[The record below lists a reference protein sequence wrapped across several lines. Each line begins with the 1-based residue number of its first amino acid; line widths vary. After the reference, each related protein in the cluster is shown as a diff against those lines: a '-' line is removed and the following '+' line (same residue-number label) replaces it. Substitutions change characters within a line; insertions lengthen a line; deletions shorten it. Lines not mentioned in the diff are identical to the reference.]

1 MALKSPAFRKKFP
14 LLVTGSLLALQP
26 LATSFVVAAEQYD
39 CSVSASGG
47 WACAPK
53 TSAAQLPPRPVHDAN
68 SVSSSVATAA
78 DAAGEEASSDKS
90 KLVTEAKGRGLRS
103 RSADYSHLD
112 WVPREK
118 LTAAQLAE
126 TGPYCSGSYIEPI
139 RPGMNDKTNK
149 SDAPTFIGAK
159 ASRYQQEEQVA
170 TLAGD
175 VVMRQGSMQ
184 VEADEASLYQAENR
198 GELSGNVRIR
208 DNGALLVG
216 DHADV
221 QLDTGEAKV
230 DNAEYVL
237 HKSRVRGNALYAKRA
252 ENAIIRLK
260 DGTYTT
266 CEPNSNAWQLKGNNI
281 TLNPATGFGTA
292 TNVTLRVKDI
302 PVLYTPYIY
311 FPIDDR
317 RQSGFLPPSFST
329 GSDTGFMLV
338 TPYYFN
344 LAPNYDA
351 TLYPRYMAKRGLL
364 MEGEFRYLT
373 KSSEGQFGAAYLND
387 DDTDRKKQTDYEKT
401 RYMLNWQHKGGLDS
415 RLMTEV
421 DYTKISDPYYFQDL
435 QTDQIGVKSTDY
447 VNQQGAVTYRGDS
460 YTARLN
466 VQAYELASVAN
477 ITPYNK
483 LPQITFNGALP
494 YHPQGLDFT
503 YETELVRFDRDL
515 LTGNYTDKD
524 GGPIDP
530 VTGAAGTRRLD
541 TNVAGLARANGDRLN
556 LKPGVSLPLNW
567 SYGYLTPS
575 LKYMYT
581 QYNLDLDGTGKE
593 GIVAARNNATA
604 TGTRYVGGDYSR
616 NQNRGVPIAS
626 LDGGLYF
633 DRNTQWFGKNYR
645 QTLEPRAFYLYVPE
659 EDQKDIPVFDTGE
672 PTFNYASLFRDNRFY
687 GSDRVGDENKLSL
700 GVTSRWIEDNGFQRQ
715 RISVG
720 QALYFKDRT
729 VQLPGIDYRTRADA
743 TSNVSPYALEY
754 EYRYNRD
761 WRATADYNWDPD
773 SHSPRSGSAMLHYQ
787 PEDNPNKVVN
797 AGYRYR
803 NDQVRYDQNSGTWK
817 MGGDYGTPGQPGY
830 VKDYYKIQQHDFSVI
845 WPIVPQWNAISRWQ
859 YDYNRNRTLEA
870 FGGFEYDNC
879 CWKLRLINRYWVK
892 YDEFSQNAP
901 ENEKGDRGIFLQIVL
916 KGLGGVMGTKV
927 ESFLDKGIQGYRE
940 REDQAF

>member
-39 CSVSASGG
+39 CSVSAAGG

-53 TSAAQLPPRPVHDAN
+53 TSAAQLPPRPVHDA
-68 SVSSSVATAA
+68 SSLTSSATDDGAVQ
-78 DAAGEEASSDKS
+78 EASGDKPV
-90 KLVTEAKGRGLRS
+90 LVTEAKGRGLKS

-112 WVPREK
+112 WVPREQ

-139 RPGMNDKTNK
+139 RPGMNDKTKK

-159 ASRYQQEEQVA
+159 ASRYLQEQQVA

-184 VEADEASLYQAENR
+184 VEADEANLYQAENR
-198 GELSGNVRIR
+198 GELNGNVRIR
-208 DNGALLVG
+208 DNGTLMVG

-230 DNAEYVL
+230 DNAEYVM
-237 HKSRVRGNALYAKRA
+237 HKSRVRGSALYAKRA

-292 TNVTLRVKDI
+292 TNVTLRVKDF

-351 TLYPRYMAKRGLL
+351 TLYPRYMAKRGML

-387 DDTDRKKQTDYEKT
+387 DNDDRKKQTDYEKT

-415 RLMTEV
+415 RTMTEV

-447 VNQQGAVTYRGDS
+447 VNQQGAVSYRGDN

-466 VQAYELASVAN
+466 VQAYQLATVAN
-477 ITPYNK
+477 ITPYDK
-483 LPQITFNGALP
+483 LPQITFNGSLP
-494 YHPQGLDFT
+494 YHPEGLDFT
-503 YETELVRFDRDL
+503 YETELVRFERDL
-515 LTGNYTDKD
+515 QKGNFFDKD
-524 GGPIDP
+524 GGPFDSNGNAI
-530 VTGAAGTRRLD
+530 GTRRLD
-541 TNVAGLARANGDRLN
+541 ANVAGLDRANGDRLN

-581 QYNLDLDGTGKE
+581 RYNLDLDGTGKE
-593 GIVAARNNATA
+593 GILRAREAAANS
-604 TGTRYVGGDYSR
+604 GTRYIGGDYSSS
-616 NQNRGVPIAS
+616 QSRGVPIAS
-626 LDGGLYF
+626 VDGGLYF

-645 QTLEPRAFYLYVPE
+645 QTLEPRMFYLYVPE
-659 EDQKDIPVFDTGE
+659 KDQQDIPVFDTGE
-672 PTFNYASLFRDNRFY
+672 PTFNYASLFRDNRFT

-729 VQLPGIDYRTRADA
+729 VQLPGIDYRTRDDA
-743 TSNVSPYALEY
+743 KSNVSPYALEY

-761 WRATADYNWDPD
+761 WRTTAEYNWDPD
-773 SHSPRSGSAMLHYQ
+773 SRSPRSGSAMFHYQ

-797 AGYRYR
+797 VGYRYR
-803 NDQVRYDQNSGTWK
+803 NDQIRYDQNSGTWK
-817 MGGDYGTPGQPGY
+817 MGGDYGTRGQPGY

-879 CWKLRLINRYWVK
+879 CWKLRLISRYWVK
-892 YDEFSQNAP
+892 YDEFSQDAP

>member
-1 MALKSPAFRKKFP
+1 MALKSPAFRRKFP
-14 LLVTGSLLALQP
+14 LLVTGGLLALQP

-39 CSVSASGG
+39 CSASASGA
-47 WACAPK
+47 WSCAPK
-53 TSAAQLPPRPVHDAN
+53 ATTVQLPPRPMHEAG
-68 SVSSSVATAA
+68 SVGGSTEATAQSGSGGDSA
-78 DAAGEEASSDKS
+78 PAT
-90 KLVTEAKGRGLRS
+90 KLVTEAEGRGLKS

-118 LTAAQLAE
+118 LTPAQLAE

-139 RPGMNDKTNK
+139 RPGMNDKTSK
-149 SDAPTFIGAK
+149 SDSPTFIGAK
-159 ASRYQQEEQVA
+159 VSRYEQDQQLA
-170 TLAGD
+170 SLAGD

-198 GELSGNVRIR
+198 GELNGNVRVR

-237 HKSRVRGNALYAKRA
+237 HKSRIRGSALYAKRA

-302 PVLYTPYIY
+302 PILYTPYIY

-317 RQSGFLPPSFST
+317 RQSGFLPPSFSS
-329 GSDTGFMLV
+329 GGDTGFTLV

-351 TLYPRYMAKRGLL
+351 TLYPRYMTKRGLL

-373 KSSEGQFGAAYLND
+373 KSSEGQFGGAYLND
-387 DDTDRKKQTDYEKT
+387 ENNDRSKQTDSKKT

-415 RLMTEV
+415 RVLTEV

-435 QTDQIGVKSTDY
+435 QSDQIGVESSNSY
-447 VNQQGAVTYRGDS
+447 VNQQGAVSYRGDD

-466 VQAYELASVAN
+466 VQAYQLSSVSN
-477 ITPYNK
+477 ITPYNR
-483 LPQITFNGALP
+483 LPQLTLNGELP
-494 YHPQGLDFT
+494 YHPEGLNFT
-503 YETELVRFDRDL
+503 YETEAVRFERSL
-515 LTGNYTDKD
+515 ENGNFFDKD
-524 GGPIDP
+524 GGPFDGNGNS
-530 VTGAAGTRRLD
+530 VGTPRLD
-541 TNVAGLARANGDRLN
+541 TNVVGLARANGNRLN

-567 SYGYLTPS
+567 TYGYITPS
-575 LKYMYT
+575 LKYQYT
-581 QYNLDLDGTGKE
+581 QYDLDLGSKGKDQLASNF
-593 GIVAARNNATA
+593 GNASALGETFN
-604 TGTRYVGGDYSR
+604 SS
-616 NQNRGVPIAS
+616 QNRGVPIAS
-626 LDGGLYF
+626 IDSGLYF
-633 DRNTQWFGKNYR
+633 DRSTSLFGTHYR
-645 QTLEPRAFYLYVPE
+645 QTLEPRLFYLYVPE
-659 EDQKDIPVFDTGE
+659 KDQKDIPVFDSGE
-672 PTFNYASLFRDNRFY
+672 YSFNYASLFRDNRFS

-700 GVTSRWIEDNGFQRQ
+700 GVTSRWIEDNGFERQ
-715 RISVG
+715 RISIG
-720 QALYFKDRT
+720 QALYFRDRN
-729 VQLPGIDYRTRADA
+729 VQLPGVDYRTRADA
-743 TSNVSPYALEY
+743 QANVSPYALEY
-754 EYRYNRD
+754 GYRFNHD

-773 SHSPRSGSAMLHYQ
+773 SHSPRSGSAMFHYQ
-787 PEDNPNKVVN
+787 PEDNPNKVFN

-803 NDQVRYDQNSGTWK
+803 NDQVIYNQNTGQWQF
-817 MGGDYGTPGQPGY
+817 GGDYGTPGTPGF

-845 WPIVPQWNAISRWQ
+845 WPIVPQWNVISRWQ

-892 YDEFSQNAP
+892 YDEFSQDAP
-901 ENEKGDRGIFLQIVL
+901 QNEKGDRGIFLQIVL
-916 KGLGGVMGTKV
+916 KGLGGVVGTKV

>member
-78 DAAGEEASSDKS
+78 DAAGEEASGDKS

-447 VNQQGAVTYRGDS
+447 VNQQGAVSYRGDS

-503 YETELVRFDRDL
+503 YETELVRFERDL
-515 LTGNYTDKD
+515 LNGNYTDKD
-524 GGPIDP
+524 GGPINPD
-530 VTGAAGTRRLD
+530 GTFGTPRLD
-541 TNVAGLARANGDRLN
+541 TNVAGLARSNGDRLN

-581 QYNLDLDGTGKE
+581 QYNLDLDGRGKSDLLTN
-593 GIVAARNNATA
+593 RNNSAA
-604 TGTRYVGGDYSR
+604 LGESFKSS
-616 NQNRGVPIAS
+616 QNRGVPIAS

-672 PTFNYASLFRDNRFY
+672 PTFNYASLFRDNRFS

>member
-14 LLVTGSLLALQP
+14 LLVTGSLLAMQP
-26 LATSFVVAAEQYD
+26 LATPFAVAEEQYD

-47 WACAPK
+47 WDCAPK
-53 TSAAQLPPRPVHDAN
+53 ATTAQLPPRPVHNAN
-68 SVSSSVATAA
+68 SVGANGEPVEEVAQTP
-78 DAAGEEASSDKS
+78 
-90 KLVTEAKGRGLRS
+90 LVTEAKGRGLKA

-112 WVPREK
+112 WVPRDK
-118 LTAAQLAE
+118 LTPAQLAE
-126 TGPYCSGSYIEPI
+126 TGPYCAGAYVEPI
-139 RPGMNDKTNK
+139 RPGMNDPTSK

-159 ASRYQQEEQVA
+159 ASRYQQEEQIA

-184 VEADEASLYQAENR
+184 IEADEASLYQAENR
-198 GELSGNVRIR
+198 GELNGKVRLR
-208 DNGALLVG
+208 DNGALIVG

-221 QLDTGEAKV
+221 QLDTGAAKV
-230 DNAEYVL
+230 DNAEYIL
-237 HKSRVRGNALYAKRA
+237 HKSRIRGSALYAKRG

-302 PVLYTPYIY
+302 PVFYTPYIY

-317 RQSGFLPPSFST
+317 RQSGFLPPSFSSST
-329 GSDTGFMLV
+329 DTGFMLV

-351 TLYPRYMAKRGLL
+351 TLYPRYMTKRGLL

-373 KSSEGQFGAAYLND
+373 ESSEGQFGAAYLND
-387 DDTDRKKQTDYEKT
+387 KDDKRKEQTDYKDT

-415 RLMTEV
+415 RVLTEV

-435 QTDQIGVKSTDY
+435 QSEQIGVESQDF
-447 VNQQGAVTYRGDS
+447 VNQQGSVTYRGD
-460 YTARLN
+460 TFNAKLN
-466 VQAYELASVAN
+466 AQAYQLATVTQ

-494 YHPQGLDFT
+494 YHPGGVDFS
-503 YETELVRFDRDL
+503 YNTELVRFDRDL
-515 LTGNYTDKD
+515 ENGDFINED
-524 GGPIDP
+524 
-530 VTGAAGTRRLD
+530 GTRSPRLD
-541 TNVAGLARANGDRLN
+541 RYVTGLARANGTRLN
-556 LKPGVSLPLNW
+556 VAPSMSLPMTA
-567 SYGYLTPS
+567 SYGYITPT

-581 QYNLDLDGTGKE
+581 QYDLDLDGIGKTQMT
-593 GIVAARNNATA
+593 TA
-604 TGTRYVGGDYSR
+604 GQKFNSS
-616 NQNRGVPIAS
+616 QNRSVPIAS
-626 LDGGLYF
+626 IDSGLYF
-633 DRNTQWFGKNYR
+633 DRNTQWFGTNYR

-659 EDQKDIPVFDTGE
+659 RDQTDIPVFDTGE
-672 PTFNYASLFRDNRFY
+672 STFSYSSLWRDNRFS
-687 GSDRVGDENKLSL
+687 GTDRVGDENKLSL
-700 GVTSRWIEDNGFQRQ
+700 GLTSRWIEENGFERQ

-720 QALYFKDRT
+720 QAYYFKDRK
-729 VQLPGIDYRTRADA
+729 VQMPDIPENRDDS
-743 TSNVSPYALEY
+743 TSSVSPYALEY
-754 EYRYNRD
+754 AYRFNRD
-761 WRATADYNWDPD
+761 WRATADYNWDPETR
-773 SHSPRSGSAMLHYQ
+773 SPRSGSAMMHYQ

-797 AGYRYR
+797 IGYRYR
-803 NDQVRYDQNSGTWK
+803 NDQVRYNQYTGKWEI
-817 MGGDYGTPGQPGY
+817 GGGNFGVKGQPGY
-830 VKDYYKIQQHDFSVI
+830 IKDYYKIQQHDFSVI
-845 WPIVPQWNAISRWQ
+845 WPIVPQWNVISRWQ

-879 CWKLRLINRYWVK
+879 CWKLRLINRYWVDN
-892 YDEFSQNAP
+892 DEYTQEAP
-901 ENEKGDRGIFLQIVL
+901 TNEKGDHGLFLQIVL
-916 KGLGGVMGTKV
+916 KGLGGVVGTKV

>member
-14 LLVTGSLLALQP
+14 LLVTGSLLAMQP
-26 LATSFVVAAEQYD
+26 LATPFAVAEEQYD

-47 WACAPK
+47 WDCAPK
-53 TSAAQLPPRPVHDAN
+53 ATTAQLPPRPVHNAN
-68 SVSSSVATAA
+68 SVGANGEPVEEVAQTP
-78 DAAGEEASSDKS
+78 
-90 KLVTEAKGRGLRS
+90 LVTEAKGRGLKA

-112 WVPREK
+112 WVPRDK
-118 LTAAQLAE
+118 LTPAQLAE
-126 TGPYCSGSYIEPI
+126 TGPYCAGAYVEPI
-139 RPGMNDKTNK
+139 RPGMNDPTSK

-159 ASRYQQEEQVA
+159 ASRYQQEEQIA

-184 VEADEASLYQAENR
+184 IEADEASLYQAENR
-198 GELSGNVRIR
+198 GELNGKVRLR
-208 DNGALLVG
+208 DNGALIVG

-221 QLDTGEAKV
+221 QLDTGAAKV
-230 DNAEYVL
+230 DNAEYIL
-237 HKSRVRGNALYAKRA
+237 HKSRIRGSALYAKRG

-302 PVLYTPYIY
+302 PVFYTPYIY

-317 RQSGFLPPSFST
+317 RQSGFLPPSFSSST
-329 GSDTGFMLV
+329 DTGFMLV

-351 TLYPRYMAKRGLL
+351 TLYPRYMTKRGLL

-373 KSSEGQFGAAYLND
+373 ESSEGQFGAAYLND
-387 DDTDRKKQTDYEKT
+387 KDDKRKDQTDYKDT

-415 RLMTEV
+415 RVLTEV

-435 QTDQIGVKSTDY
+435 ESEQIGVESQDY
-447 VNQQGAVTYRGDS
+447 VNQQGSVTYRGD
-460 YTARLN
+460 TFNAKLN
-466 VQAYELASVAN
+466 AQAYQMATVTQ

-494 YHPQGLDFT
+494 YHPGGVDFS
-503 YETELVRFDRDL
+503 YNTELVRFDRDL
-515 LTGNYTDKD
+515 ENGDFINED
-524 GGPIDP
+524 
-530 VTGAAGTRRLD
+530 GTRSPRLD
-541 TNVAGLARANGDRLN
+541 RYVTGLARANGTRLN
-556 LKPGVSLPLNW
+556 VAPSMSLPMTA
-567 SYGYLTPS
+567 SYGYITPK

-581 QYNLDLDGTGKE
+581 QYDLDLDGIGKTQMT
-593 GIVAARNNATA
+593 TA
-604 TGTRYVGGDYSR
+604 GQKFNSS
-616 NQNRGVPIAS
+616 QNRSVPIAS
-626 LDGGLYF
+626 IDSGLYF
-633 DRNTQWFGKNYR
+633 DRNTQWFGTNYR

-659 EDQKDIPVFDTGE
+659 RDQTDIPVFDTGE
-672 PTFNYASLFRDNRFY
+672 STFSYGSLWRDNRFS

-700 GVTSRWIEDNGFQRQ
+700 GLTSRWIEENGFERQ

-720 QALYFKDRT
+720 QAYYFKDRK
-729 VQLPGIDYRTRADA
+729 VQMPDIPENRDDS
-743 TSNVSPYALEY
+743 TSSVSPYALEY
-754 EYRYNRD
+754 AYRFNRD
-761 WRATADYNWDPD
+761 WRATADYNWDPETR
-773 SHSPRSGSAMLHYQ
+773 SPRSGSAMMHYQ

-797 AGYRYR
+797 IGYRYR
-803 NDQVRYDQNSGTWK
+803 NDQVRYNQYTGKWEIG
-817 MGGDYGTPGQPGY
+817 GGDFGKKGDPNYI
-830 VKDYYKIQQHDFSVI
+830 KDYYKIQQHDFSVI
-845 WPIVPQWNAISRWQ
+845 WPIVPQWNVISRWQ

-879 CWKLRLINRYWVK
+879 CWKLRLINRYWVDN
-892 YDEFSQNAP
+892 DEYTQEAP
-901 ENEKGDRGIFLQIVL
+901 TNEKGDHGLFLQIVL
-916 KGLGGVMGTKV
+916 KGLGGVVGTKV

>member
-14 LLVTGSLLALQP
+14 LLVTGSLLAMQP
-26 LATSFVVAAEQYD
+26 LATPFAVAEEQYD

-47 WACAPK
+47 WDCAPK
-53 TSAAQLPPRPVHDAN
+53 ATTAQLPPRPVHNAN
-68 SVSSSVATAA
+68 SVGANGEPVEEVAQTP
-78 DAAGEEASSDKS
+78 
-90 KLVTEAKGRGLRS
+90 LVTEAKGRGLKA

-112 WVPREK
+112 WVPRDK
-118 LTAAQLAE
+118 LTPAQLAE
-126 TGPYCSGSYIEPI
+126 TGPYCAGAYVEPI
-139 RPGMNDKTNK
+139 RPGMNDPTSK

-159 ASRYQQEEQVA
+159 ASRYQQEEQIA

-184 VEADEASLYQAENR
+184 IEADEASLYQAENR
-198 GELSGNVRIR
+198 GELNGKVRLR
-208 DNGALLVG
+208 DNGALIVG

-221 QLDTGEAKV
+221 QLDTGAAKV
-230 DNAEYVL
+230 DNAEYIL
-237 HKSRVRGNALYAKRA
+237 HKSRIRGSALYAKRG

-302 PVLYTPYIY
+302 PVFYTPYIY

-317 RQSGFLPPSFST
+317 RQSGFLPPSFSSST
-329 GSDTGFMLV
+329 DTGFMLV

-351 TLYPRYMAKRGLL
+351 TLYPRYMTKRGLL

-373 KSSEGQFGAAYLND
+373 ESSEGQFGAAYLND
-387 DDTDRKKQTDYEKT
+387 KDDKRKEQTDYKDT

-415 RLMTEV
+415 RVLTEV

-435 QTDQIGVKSTDY
+435 ETEQIGIESQDY
-447 VNQQGAVTYRGDS
+447 VNQQGSVTYRGD
-460 YTARLN
+460 TFNAKLN
-466 VQAYELASVAN
+466 AQAYQMATVTQ

-494 YHPQGLDFT
+494 YHPGGVNFN
-503 YETELVRFDRDL
+503 YNTELVRFDRDL
-515 LTGNYTDKD
+515 ENGDFINED
-524 GGPIDP
+524 GTKSP
-530 VTGAAGTRRLD
+530 RLD
-541 TNVAGLARANGDRLN
+541 RYVTGLARANGTRLN
-556 LKPGVSLPLNW
+556 VAPSMSLPMTA
-567 SYGYLTPS
+567 SYGYITPT

-581 QYNLDLDGTGKE
+581 QYDLDLDGTGKND
-593 GIVAARNNATA
+593 IVNAQATA
-604 TGTRYVGGDYSR
+604 AKNGTIYNGGVYKSS
-616 NQNRGVPIAS
+616 QNRSVPIAS
-626 LDGGLYF
+626 IDSGLYF
-633 DRNTQWFGKNYR
+633 DRNTQWFGTNYR

-659 EDQKDIPVFDTGE
+659 RDQTDIPVFDTGE
-672 PTFNYASLFRDNRFY
+672 STFSYGSLWRDNRFS

-700 GVTSRWIEDNGFQRQ
+700 GLTSRWIEENGFERQ

-720 QALYFKDRT
+720 QAYYFKDRK
-729 VQLPGIDYRTRADA
+729 VQMPDIPENRDDS
-743 TSNVSPYALEY
+743 TSSVSPYALEY
-754 EYRYNRD
+754 AYRFNRD
-761 WRATADYNWDPD
+761 WRATADYNWDPETR
-773 SHSPRSGSAMLHYQ
+773 SPRSGSAMMHYQ

-797 AGYRYR
+797 IGYRYR
-803 NDQVRYDQNSGTWK
+803 NDQVRYNQYTGKWEIG
-817 MGGDYGTPGQPGY
+817 GGDFGKKGDPNYI
-830 VKDYYKIQQHDFSVI
+830 KDYYKIQQHDFSVI
-845 WPIVPQWNAISRWQ
+845 WPIVPQWNVISRWQ

-879 CWKLRLINRYWVK
+879 CWKLRLINRYWVDN
-892 YDEFSQNAP
+892 DEYTQEAP
-901 ENEKGDRGIFLQIVL
+901 TNEKGDHGLFLQIVL
-916 KGLGGVMGTKV
+916 KGLGGVVGTKV

>member
-39 CSVSASGG
+39 CSVSASGA
-47 WACAPK
+47 WDCAPK
-53 TSAAQLPPRPVHDAN
+53 TNAAQLPPRPVHDA
-68 SVSSSVATAA
+68 SAVSSGNESAADTSVA
-78 DAAGEEASSDKS
+78 GESTDKPA
-90 KLVTEAKGRGLRS
+90 LVTEAKGRGLKS

-112 WVPREK
+112 WVPREQ

-126 TGPYCSGSYIEPI
+126 TGPYCAGAYVEPT
-139 RPGMNDKTNK
+139 RPGMNDKTSK

-159 ASRYQQEEQVA
+159 ASRYQQEQQIA

-198 GELSGNVRIR
+198 GELNGNVRVR
-208 DNGALLVG
+208 DNGALIVG

-317 RQSGFLPPSFST
+317 RQSGFLPPTIGS
-329 GSDTGFMLV
+329 GSDTGMLLV

-351 TLYPRYMAKRGLL
+351 TLYPRYMSKRGMLL
-364 MEGEFRYLT
+364 EGEARYLT
-373 KSSEGQFGAAYLND
+373 KSSEGQFGAAYLD
-387 DDTDRKKQTDYEKT
+387 DKEDERKLQSDYEKT
-401 RYMLNWQHKGGLDS
+401 RYMYNWQHKGGLDS
-415 RLMTEV
+415 RVFTEV

-435 QTDQIGVKSTDY
+435 QTDQLGVKSVSDF
-447 VNQQGAVTYRGDS
+447 VNQQGAVSYRGDT
-460 YTARLN
+460 YTARIN
-466 VQAYELASVAN
+466 AQAYELASVSN
-477 ITPYNK
+477 ITPYDR
-483 LPQITFNGALP
+483 LPQITFNGFLP
-494 YHPQGLDFT
+494 QTPGGLNFA
-503 YETELVRFDRDL
+503 YQTELVRFDRDL

-524 GGPIDP
+524 GGPFNAD
-530 VTGAAGTRRLD
+530 GTVGTPRLD
-541 TNVAGLARANGDRLN
+541 TNVHGLARATGNRMNLAPSVSLPLDWTYGFVKPSLKYQYTQYDLDLDNQGKLDIANQGPEGDRLN
-556 LKPGVSLPLNW
+556 
-567 SYGYLTPS
+567 
-575 LKYMYT
+575 
-581 QYNLDLDGTGKE
+581 GT
-593 GIVAARNNATA
+593 
-604 TGTRYVGGDYSR
+604 YDR
-616 NQNRGVPIAS
+616 NQNRAVPIAS
-626 LDGGLYF
+626 IDSGLYF

-645 QTLEPRAFYLYVPE
+645 QTLEPRLYYLYVPE
-659 EDQKDIPVFDTGE
+659 KDQTDIPVFDTSE
-672 PTFNYASLFRDNRFY
+672 SLFSYSSLFRDNRFT

-700 GVTSRWIEDNGFQRQ
+700 GVTNRWIEDNGFERQ

-720 QALYFKDRT
+720 QALYFKDRE
-729 VQLPGIDYRTRADA
+729 VQLPGIDAKTREDA
-743 TSNVSPYALEY
+743 HSNVSPYALEY
-754 EYRYNRD
+754 EYRWNRD
-761 WRATADYNWDPD
+761 WRTTADYNWDPD
-773 SHSPRSGSAMLHYQ
+773 SHSPRSGSAMFHYQ
-787 PEDNPNKVVN
+787 PEANPNKVIN

-803 NDQVRYDQNSGTWK
+803 NDQVRYDQNTGKWTVG
-817 MGGDYGTPGQPGY
+817 GGDYGTPGQPGY

-845 WPIVPQWNAISRWQ
+845 WPVVPQWNAISRWQ

-879 CWKLRLINRYWVK
+879 CWKLRLINRYWVS
-892 YDEFSQNAP
+892 YDEFSQEAP
-901 ENEKGDRGIFLQIVL
+901 QNEKGDHGIFLQIVL
-916 KGLGGVMGTKV
+916 KGLGGVVGTKV

>member
-39 CSVSASGG
+39 CSASASGA
-47 WACAPK
+47 WSCAPK
-53 TSAAQLPPRPVHDAN
+53 ASTATLPPRPVHEEGA
-68 SVSSSVATAA
+68 VSATGEAAVQNGSS
-78 DAAGEEASSDKS
+78 EETGAKTV
-90 KLVTEAKGRGLRS
+90 LVTESKGRGLKS
-103 RSADYSHLD
+103 RSEDYSHLD
-112 WVPREK
+112 WVPREN

-126 TGPYCSGSYIEPI
+126 TGPYCAGAYVEPI

-159 ASRYQQEEQVA
+159 ASRYNTEDQVG

-175 VVMRQGSMQ
+175 VVLRQGSMQ
-184 VEADEASLYQAENR
+184 VESDEASLYQAESR
-198 GELSGNVRIR
+198 AELNGDVRIR
-208 DNGALLVG
+208 DNGALIVG

-230 DNAEYVL
+230 DNAEYVM
-237 HKSRVRGNALYAKRA
+237 HKSRIRGNALYAKRA

-266 CEPNSNAWQLKGNNI
+266 CEPDSNAWQLKGNNI

-317 RQSGFLPPSFST
+317 RQSGFLPPTIGT

-351 TLYPRYMAKRGLL
+351 TLYPRYMEKHGLL

-373 KSSEGQFGAAYLND
+373 QSSEGQFGGAYLND
-387 DDTDRKKQTDYEKT
+387 EDTERSKQTDYRKD
-401 RYMLNWQHKGGLDS
+401 RYMYNWQHKGGLDS
-415 RLMTEV
+415 RVFTQV

-435 QTDQIGVKSTDY
+435 QTDQIGVKHSDY
-447 VNQQGAVTYRGDS
+447 VNQQGSVSYRGDS
-460 YTARLN
+460 YVARVNAQAFQLATVQN
-466 VQAYELASVAN
+466 V
-477 ITPYNK
+477 TPYDR

-494 YHPQGLDFT
+494 SHPGGLNFS
-503 YETELVRFDRDL
+503 YNTEIVRFERDL
-515 LTGNYTDKD
+515 KNGTFTDQD
-524 GGPIDP
+524 GTVSPQI
-530 VTGAAGTRRLD
+530 D
-541 TNVAGLARANGDRLN
+541 TNTQGLARATGDRLN
-556 LKPGVSLPLNW
+556 LAPAVSLPLDW
-567 SYGYLTPS
+567 TYGFLKPT
-575 LKYMYT
+575 LKYQYT
-581 QYNLDLDGTGKE
+581 QYQLDLDSIGKSQIAAQTPEQDQVSGTF
-593 GIVAARNNATA
+593 
-604 TGTRYVGGDYSR
+604 DS

-626 LDGGLYF
+626 IDSGLYF
-633 DRNTQWFGKNYR
+633 DRKTQWFGKNYR
-645 QTLEPRAFYLYVPE
+645 QTLEPRLYYLYVPE
-659 EDQKDIPVFDTGE
+659 VDQEDIPVFDTSE
-672 PTFNYASLFRDNRFY
+672 STFSFSSLFRDNRFT

-700 GVTSRWIEDNGFQRQ
+700 GVTNRWIEDDGFERQ

-720 QALYFKDRT
+720 QALFFKDRE
-729 VQLPGIDYRTRADA
+729 VQLPGIDANTRADA
-743 TSNVSPYALEY
+743 KAGVSPYALEY
-754 EYRYNRD
+754 EYRWNRD
-761 WRATADYNWDPD
+761 WRTTADYNWDPD
-773 SHSPRSGSAMLHYQ
+773 SRSPRSGSAMFHYQ
-787 PEDNPNKVVN
+787 PEDNPNKVIN

-803 NDQVRYDQNSGTWK
+803 NDQVIYNPNTGKWQF
-817 MGGDYGTPGQPGY
+817 GGDYGVEGQPGF
-830 VKDYYKIQQHDFSVI
+830 VKDYYKIEQHDFSVI

-859 YDYNRNRTLEA
+859 YDYTQNRTLEA

-879 CWKLRLINRYWVK
+879 CWKLRLINRYFVS

-901 ENEKGDRGIFLQIVL
+901 QNESGDHGVFLQIVL
-916 KGLGGVMGTKV
+916 KGLGGLTGAKV

>member
-39 CSVSASGG
+39 CSVSASGA

-53 TSAAQLPPRPVHDAN
+53 SPAAALPPRPVHEGSA
-68 SVSSSVATAA
+68 VSAT
-78 DAAGEEASSDKS
+78 GEASPEGGTREDTGAKPV
-90 KLVTEAKGRGLRS
+90 LVTEAKGRGLKS

-112 WVPREK
+112 WVPREN

-159 ASRYQQEEQVA
+159 ASRYNTEDQVG

-184 VEADEASLYQAENR
+184 VEADEANLYQAESR

-230 DNAEYVL
+230 DNAEYVM
-237 HKSRVRGNALYAKRA
+237 HKSRIRGNALYAKRA

-317 RQSGFLPPSFST
+317 RQSGFLPPSFGT
-329 GSDTGFMLV
+329 GTDTGFMLV

-351 TLYPRYMAKRGLL
+351 TLYPRYMEKHGLL

-373 KSSEGQFGAAYLND
+373 KSSEGQFGAAFLND
-387 DDTDRKKQTDYEKT
+387 EDTQRDKQSDFQKE
-401 RYMLNWQHKGGLDS
+401 RYMYNWQHKGGLDE
-415 RLMTEV
+415 RVFTQV
-421 DYTKISDPYYFQDL
+421 DYTKLSDPYYFQDL
-435 QTDQIGVKSTDY
+435 QTDQIGVKSADF
-447 VNQQGAVTYRGDS
+447 VNQQGSVSYRGDN
-460 YTARLN
+460 YTARVN
-466 VQAYELASVAN
+466 AQAFQLATVAT
-477 ITPYNK
+477 ITPYDR
-483 LPQITFNGALP
+483 LPQITFNGELP
-494 YHPQGLDFT
+494 DHPGGLNFT
-503 YETELVRFDRDL
+503 YDTEIVRFDRDL
-515 LTGNYTDKD
+515 LNGTYTDED
-524 GGPIDP
+524 GNVSP
-530 VTGAAGTRRLD
+530 RLD
-541 TNVAGLARANGDRLN
+541 TNVQGLARANGDRLN
-556 LKPGVSLPLNW
+556 LAPAVSLPLDW
-567 SYGYLTPS
+567 TYGFLKPK
-575 LKYMYT
+575 LKYQYT
-581 QYNLDLDGTGKE
+581 QYQLDLDSIGK
-593 GIVAARNNATA
+593 GQIVAQDQAAA
-604 TGTRYVGGDYSR
+604 AAGTKNFNGNFGS

-626 LDGGLYF
+626 IDSGLYF

-645 QTLEPRAFYLYVPE
+645 QTLEPRLYYLYVPE
-659 EDQKDIPVFDTGE
+659 VDQTDIPVFDTSE
-672 PTFNYASLFRDNRFY
+672 YTFNYASLFRDNRFS

-700 GVTSRWIEDNGFQRQ
+700 GITNRWIEEDGFERQ
-715 RISVG
+715 RFSIG
-720 QALYFKDRT
+720 QALYFKDRA
-729 VQLPGIDYRTRADA
+729 VQLPGVNPNTRADA
-743 TSNVSPYALEY
+743 KTSNSPYALEY
-754 EYRYNRD
+754 EYHWNRD
-761 WRATADYNWDPD
+761 WYTTADFNWDPN
-773 SHSPRSGSAMLHYQ
+773 SRSTRSGSTMFHYQ
-787 PEDNPNKVVN
+787 PEDNPNKVIN

-803 NDQVRYDQNSGTWK
+803 NDQVIYNQNTGQWQF
-817 MGGDYGTPGQPGY
+817 GGDYGTPGTPGF
-830 VKDYYKIQQHDFSVI
+830 VKDYYKIEQHDFSVI
-845 WPIVPQWNAISRWQ
+845 WPIVPQWNLISRWQ
-859 YDYNRNRTLEA
+859 YDYNQNRTLDA

-879 CWKLRLINRYWVK
+879 CWKLRVINRYFINF
-892 YDEFSQNAP
+892 DEFSQQAP
-901 ENEKGDRGIFLQIVL
+901 QNQKGDHGVFLQIVL
-916 KGLGGVMGTKV
+916 KGLGGLTGAKV

>member
-47 WACAPK
+47 WDCAPK
-53 TSAAQLPPRPVHDAN
+53 TSAAQLPPRPAHDA
-68 SVSSSVATAA
+68 SAVSSSTAA
-78 DAAGEEASSDKS
+78 SAEGGETSEDTGAKPM
-90 KLVTEAKGRGLRS
+90 LVTESKGRGLKS
-103 RSADYSHLD
+103 RSEDYSHLD

-126 TGPYCSGSYIEPI
+126 TGPYCAGAYIEPI

-159 ASRYQQEEQVA
+159 ASRYQQEQQIA

-184 VEADEASLYQAENR
+184 VEADEANLYQAENR
-198 GELSGNVRIR
+198 GELSGNVRLR

-230 DNAEYVL
+230 DNAEYVM
-237 HKSRVRGNALYAKRA
+237 HKSHIRGNALYAKRA

-266 CEPNSNAWQLKGNNI
+266 CEPSSNAWQLKGNNI

-317 RQSGFLPPSFST
+317 RQSGFLPPAISN

-351 TLYPRYMAKRGLL
+351 TLYPRYMSKRGLL

-387 DDTDRKKQTDYEKT
+387 ENDDRKQQTDYDKT
-401 RYMLNWQHKGGLDS
+401 RYMYNWQHKGGLDS
-415 RLMTEV
+415 RVMTEV

-435 QTDQIGVKSTDY
+435 QTDQIGVESRDY
-447 VNQQGAVTYRGDS
+447 VNQQGAVSYRGDT

-466 VQAYELASVAN
+466 AQAYQLATVSNV
-477 ITPYNK
+477 TPYNR
-483 LPQITFNGALP
+483 LPQITLDGFLP
-494 YHPQGLDFT
+494 QHPGGLDFT
-503 YETELVRFDRDL
+503 YNTEIVRFDRDL
-515 LTGNYTDKD
+515 RTGDYKNED
-524 GGPIDP
+524 GTTAPF
-530 VTGAAGTRRLD
+530 LD
-541 TNVAGLARANGDRLN
+541 TYTRGLTRANGNRLN
-556 LKPGVSLPLNW
+556 LAPAVSLPLNW
-567 SYGYLTPS
+567 TYGFFKPT
-575 LKYMYT
+575 LKYQYT
-581 QYNLDLDGTGKE
+581 QYDLDLDSTGKDQ
-593 GIVAARNNATA
+593 IVADKADAANK
-604 TGTRYVGGDYSR
+604 GTNYVGGDFSSS
-616 NQNRGVPIAS
+616 QSRGVPIAS
-626 LDGGLYF
+626 IDSGLYF

-645 QTLEPRAFYLYVPE
+645 QTLEPRLYYLYVPE
-659 EDQKDIPVFDTGE
+659 KNQEDIPVFDTSE
-672 PTFNYASLFRDNRFY
+672 STFNYASLFRDNRFS

-700 GVTSRWIEDNGFQRQ
+700 GVTNRWIEENGFERQ

-720 QALYFKDRT
+720 QAFYFKDRE
-729 VQLPGIDYRTRADA
+729 VQLPGIDAKTRDDA
-743 TSNVSPYALEY
+743 HSNVSPYALEY
-754 EYRYNRD
+754 EYRWNRD
-761 WRATADYNWDPD
+761 WRTTADYNWDPD
-773 SHSPRSGSAMLHYQ
+773 SHSPRSGSAMFHYQ
-787 PEDNPNKVVN
+787 PEDNPNKVIN

-803 NDQVRYDQNSGTWK
+803 NDQVIYNQNTGKWQF
-817 MGGDYGTPGQPGY
+817 GGDYGTAGTANY
-830 VKDYYKIQQHDFSVI
+830 VKDYYKIKQHDFSVI
-845 WPIVPQWNAISRWQ
+845 WPIVPQWNLISRWQ
-859 YDYNRNRTLEA
+859 YDYNRNRTLDA

-892 YDEFSQNAP
+892 YDETSQDAP
-901 ENEKGDRGIFLQIVL
+901 QNEKGDHGIFLQIVL
-916 KGLGGVMGTKV
+916 KGLGGLTGAKV

>member
-47 WACAPK
+47 WDCAPK
-53 TSAAQLPPRPVHDAN
+53 TSAAQLPPRPVHDA
-68 SVSSSVATAA
+68 SAVSSSTATSAEGSETSEDTGA
-78 DAAGEEASSDKS
+78 KPM
-90 KLVTEAKGRGLRS
+90 LVTESKGRGLKS
-103 RSADYSHLD
+103 RSEDYSHLD

-126 TGPYCSGSYIEPI
+126 TGPYCAGAYIEPI

-159 ASRYQQEEQVA
+159 ASRYQQEQQIA

-184 VEADEASLYQAENR
+184 VEADEANLYQAENR
-198 GELSGNVRIR
+198 GELSGNVRLR
-208 DNGALLVG
+208 DNGTLMVG

-230 DNAEYVL
+230 DNAEYVM
-237 HKSRVRGNALYAKRA
+237 HKSRIRGNALYAKRA

-266 CEPNSNAWQLKGNNI
+266 CEPSSNAWQLKGNNI

-317 RQSGFLPPSFST
+317 RQSGFLPPTIGS

-351 TLYPRYMAKRGLL
+351 TLYPRYMSKRGML

-387 DDTDRKKQTDYEKT
+387 DNDDRKLQTDYQNT
-401 RYMLNWQHKGGLDS
+401 RYMYNWQHKGGLDS
-415 RLMTEV
+415 RVMTEV

-435 QTDQIGVKSTDY
+435 QTDQIGVESRDF
-447 VNQQGAVTYRGDS
+447 VNQQGAVSYRGDT

-466 VQAYELASVAN
+466 AQAYQLATVSNV
-477 ITPYNK
+477 TPYNR
-483 LPQITFNGALP
+483 LPQITLNGFLP
-494 YHPQGLDFT
+494 QHPGGLDFT
-503 YETELVRFDRDL
+503 YNTEIVRFDRDL
-515 LTGNYTDKD
+515 RTGDYKNED
-524 GGPIDP
+524 GTTAPF
-530 VTGAAGTRRLD
+530 LD
-541 TNVAGLARANGDRLN
+541 TYTRGLTRANGNRLN
-556 LKPGVSLPLNW
+556 LAPAVSLPLNW
-567 SYGYLTPS
+567 TYGFFKPT
-575 LKYMYT
+575 LKYQYT
-581 QYNLDLDGTGKE
+581 QYDLDLDSTGKDQ
-593 GIVAARNNATA
+593 IVADKADAANK
-604 TGTRYVGGDYSR
+604 GTNYVGGDFSSS
-616 NQNRGVPIAS
+616 QSRGVPIAS
-626 LDGGLYF
+626 IDSGLYF

-645 QTLEPRAFYLYVPE
+645 QTLEPRLYYLYVPE
-659 EDQKDIPVFDTGE
+659 KNQEDIPVFDTGE
-672 PTFNYASLFRDNRFY
+672 STFNYASLFRDNRFS

-700 GVTSRWIEDNGFQRQ
+700 GITNRWIEENGFERQ

-720 QALYFKDRT
+720 QALYFKDRE
-729 VQLPGIDYRTRADA
+729 VQLPGIDAKTRDDA
-743 TSNVSPYALEY
+743 HSNVSPYALEY
-754 EYRYNRD
+754 EYRWNRD
-761 WRATADYNWDPD
+761 WRTTADYNWDPD
-773 SHSPRSGSAMLHYQ
+773 SRSPRSGSAMFHYQ
-787 PEDNPNKVVN
+787 PEDNPNKVIN

-803 NDQVRYDQNSGTWK
+803 NDQVIYNQNTGKWQF
-817 MGGDYGTPGQPGY
+817 GGDYGTPGSANY

-845 WPIVPQWNAISRWQ
+845 WPIVPQWNVISRWQ

-892 YDEFSQNAP
+892 YDETSQDAP
-901 ENEKGDRGIFLQIVL
+901 QNEKGDHGIFLQIVL
-916 KGLGGVMGTKV
+916 KGLGGLTGAKV

>member
-47 WACAPK
+47 WDCAPK
-53 TSAAQLPPRPVHDAN
+53 TSAAQLPPRPVHDA
-68 SVSSSVATAA
+68 SAVSSSTAA
-78 DAAGEEASSDKS
+78 SAEGGETSEDTGAKPM
-90 KLVTEAKGRGLRS
+90 LVTESKGRGLKS
-103 RSADYSHLD
+103 RSEDYSHLD

-126 TGPYCSGSYIEPI
+126 TGPYCAGAYIEPI

-159 ASRYQQEEQVA
+159 ASRYQQEQQIA

-184 VEADEASLYQAENR
+184 VEADEANLYQAENR
-198 GELSGNVRIR
+198 GELSGNVRLR

-230 DNAEYVL
+230 DNAEYVM
-237 HKSRVRGNALYAKRA
+237 HKSRIRGNALYAKRA

-266 CEPNSNAWQLKGNNI
+266 CEPSSNAWQLKGNNI

-317 RQSGFLPPSFST
+317 RQSGFLPPTIGS

-351 TLYPRYMAKRGLL
+351 TLYPRYMSKRGLL

-387 DDTDRKKQTDYEKT
+387 DNDDRKLQTDYQNT
-401 RYMLNWQHKGGLDS
+401 RYMYNWQHKGGLDS
-415 RLMTEV
+415 RVMTEV

-435 QTDQIGVKSTDY
+435 QSDQIGVESRDF
-447 VNQQGAVTYRGDS
+447 VNQQGAVSYRGDT

-466 VQAYELASVAN
+466 AQAYQLATVSNV
-477 ITPYNK
+477 TPYNR
-483 LPQITFNGALP
+483 LPQITLNGFLP
-494 YHPQGLDFT
+494 QHPGGLDFT
-503 YETELVRFDRDL
+503 YNTEIVRFERDL
-515 LTGNYTDKD
+515 RTGDFTDEN
-524 GGPIDP
+524 GVSSPF
-530 VTGAAGTRRLD
+530 LD
-541 TNVAGLARANGDRLN
+541 TYTRGLTRANGNRLN
-556 LKPGVSLPLNW
+556 LAPSVSLPLNW
-567 SYGYLTPS
+567 TYGFIKPT
-575 LKYMYT
+575 LKYQYT
-581 QYNLDLDGTGKE
+581 QYDLDLDGTGKDQ
-593 GIVAARNNATA
+593 IIADKRAAAIN
-604 TGTRYVGGDYSR
+604 GTDYVGGDFSSS
-616 NQNRGVPIAS
+616 QSRGVPIAS
-626 LDGGLYF
+626 IDSGLYF

-645 QTLEPRAFYLYVPE
+645 QTLEPRLYYLYVPE
-659 EDQKDIPVFDTGE
+659 KNQEDIPVFDTGE
-672 PTFNYASLFRDNRFY
+672 STFNYSSLFRDNRFS

-700 GVTSRWIEDNGFQRQ
+700 GVTNRWIEENGFERQ
-715 RISVG
+715 RISIG
-720 QALYFKDRT
+720 QAFYFKDRE
-729 VQLPGIDYRTRADA
+729 VQLPGIDAKTRDDA
-743 TSNVSPYALEY
+743 HSNVSPYALEY
-754 EYRYNRD
+754 EYRWNRD
-761 WRATADYNWDPD
+761 WRTTADYNWDPD
-773 SHSPRSGSAMLHYQ
+773 SRSPRSGSAMFHYQ
-787 PEDNPNKVVN
+787 PEDNPNKVIN

-803 NDQVRYDQNSGTWK
+803 NDQVIYNQNTGKWQF
-817 MGGDYGTPGQPGY
+817 GGDYGTPGSANY

-845 WPIVPQWNAISRWQ
+845 WPIVPQLNLISRWQ
-859 YDYNRNRTLEA
+859 YDYNRNRTLDA

-892 YDEFSQNAP
+892 YDEFSQDAP
-901 ENEKGDRGIFLQIVL
+901 SNEKGDHGIFLQIVL
-916 KGLGGVMGTKV
+916 KGLGGLTGSKV

>member
-14 LLVTGSLLALQP
+14 LLVTGSLLAMQP
-26 LATSFVVAAEQYD
+26 LATPFAVAEEQYD

-47 WACAPK
+47 WDCAPK
-53 TSAAQLPPRPVHDAN
+53 ATTAQLPPRPVHNAN
-68 SVSSSVATAA
+68 SVGANGEPVEEVAQTP
-78 DAAGEEASSDKS
+78 
-90 KLVTEAKGRGLRS
+90 LVTEAKGRGLKA

-112 WVPREK
+112 WVPRDK
-118 LTAAQLAE
+118 LTPAQLAE
-126 TGPYCSGSYIEPI
+126 TGPYCAGAYVEPI
-139 RPGMNDKTNK
+139 RPGMNDPTSK

-159 ASRYQQEEQVA
+159 ASRYQQEEQIA

-184 VEADEASLYQAENR
+184 IEADEASLYQAENR
-198 GELSGNVRIR
+198 GELNGKVRLR
-208 DNGALLVG
+208 DNGALIVG

-221 QLDTGEAKV
+221 QLDTGAAKV
-230 DNAEYVL
+230 DNAEYIL
-237 HKSRVRGNALYAKRA
+237 HKSRIRGSALYAKRG

-302 PVLYTPYIY
+302 PVFYTPYIY

-317 RQSGFLPPSFST
+317 RQSGFLPPSFSSST
-329 GSDTGFMLV
+329 DTGFMLV

-351 TLYPRYMAKRGLL
+351 TLYPRYMTKRGLL

-373 KSSEGQFGAAYLND
+373 ESSEGQFGAAYLND
-387 DDTDRKKQTDYEKT
+387 KDDKRKEQTDYKDT

-415 RLMTEV
+415 RVLTEV

-435 QTDQIGVKSTDY
+435 ETEQIGIESQDY
-447 VNQQGAVTYRGDS
+447 VNQQGSVTYRGD
-460 YTARLN
+460 TFNAKLN
-466 VQAYELASVAN
+466 AQAYQMATVTQ

-494 YHPQGLDFT
+494 YHPGGVNFN
-503 YETELVRFDRDL
+503 YNTELVRFDRDL
-515 LTGNYTDKD
+515 ENGNFVNED
-524 GGPIDP
+524 GT
-530 VTGAAGTRRLD
+530 VATRLD
-541 TNVAGLARANGDRLN
+541 TNVKGLARSNGTRLN
-556 LKPGVSLPLNW
+556 LAPSMSLPMTA
-567 SYGYLTPS
+567 SYGYITPT

-581 QYNLDLDGTGKE
+581 QYDLDLDSKGKNSLLAGE
-593 GIVAARNNATA
+593 QYKSSQ
-604 TGTRYVGGDYSR
+604 TRS
-616 NQNRGVPIAS
+616 VPIAS
-626 LDGGLYF
+626 IDSGLYF
-633 DRNTQWFGKNYR
+633 DRDTQWFGTNYR

-659 EDQKDIPVFDTGE
+659 RNQQDIPVFDTGE
-672 PTFNYASLFRDNRFY
+672 SAFSYSSLWRDNRFS

-700 GVTSRWIEDNGFQRQ
+700 GLTSRWIEENGFERQ

-720 QALYFKDRT
+720 QAYYFKDRK
-729 VQLPGIDYRTRADA
+729 VQMPGIEENRDDS
-743 TSNVSPYALEY
+743 TSSVSPYALEY
-754 EYRYNRD
+754 AYRFNRD
-761 WRATADYNWDPD
+761 WRATADYNWDPETR
-773 SHSPRSGSAMLHYQ
+773 SPRSGSAMMHYQ

-797 AGYRYR
+797 IGYRYR
-803 NDQVRYDQNSGTWK
+803 NDQVRYNQYTGKWEIG
-817 MGGDYGTPGQPGY
+817 GGDFGKKGDPNYI
-830 VKDYYKIQQHDFSVI
+830 KDYYKIQQHDFSVI
-845 WPIVPQWNAISRWQ
+845 WPIVPQWNVISRWQ

-879 CWKLRLINRYWVK
+879 CWKLRLINRYWVDN
-892 YDEFSQNAP
+892 DEYTQEAP
-901 ENEKGDRGIFLQIVL
+901 TNEKGDHGLFLQIVL
-916 KGLGGVMGTKV
+916 KGLGGVVGTKV

>member
-14 LLVTGSLLALQP
+14 LLVTGSLLAMQP
-26 LATSFVVAAEQYD
+26 LATPFAVAEEQYD

-47 WACAPK
+47 WDCAPK
-53 TSAAQLPPRPVHDAN
+53 ATTAQLPPRPVHNAN
-68 SVSSSVATAA
+68 SVGANGEPVEEVAQTP
-78 DAAGEEASSDKS
+78 
-90 KLVTEAKGRGLRS
+90 LVTEAKGRGLKA

-112 WVPREK
+112 WVPRDK
-118 LTAAQLAE
+118 LTPAQLAE
-126 TGPYCSGSYIEPI
+126 TGPYCAGAYVEPI
-139 RPGMNDKTNK
+139 RPGMNDPTSK

-159 ASRYQQEEQVA
+159 ASRYQQEEQIA

-184 VEADEASLYQAENR
+184 IEADEASLYQAENR
-198 GELSGNVRIR
+198 GELNGKVRLR
-208 DNGALLVG
+208 DNGALIVG

-221 QLDTGEAKV
+221 QLDTGAAKV
-230 DNAEYVL
+230 DNAEYIL
-237 HKSRVRGNALYAKRA
+237 HKSRIRGSALYAKRG

-302 PVLYTPYIY
+302 PVFYTPYIY

-317 RQSGFLPPSFST
+317 RQSGFLPPSFSSST
-329 GSDTGFMLV
+329 DTGFMLV

-351 TLYPRYMAKRGLL
+351 TLYPRYMTKRGLL

-373 KSSEGQFGAAYLND
+373 ESSEGQFGAAYLND
-387 DDTDRKKQTDYEKT
+387 KDDKRKDQTDYKDT

-415 RLMTEV
+415 RVLTEV

-435 QTDQIGVKSTDY
+435 QSEQIGVESQDY
-447 VNQQGAVTYRGDS
+447 VNQQGSVTYRGD
-460 YTARLN
+460 TFNAKLN
-466 VQAYELASVAN
+466 AQAYQMATVTQ

-494 YHPQGLDFT
+494 YHPGGVNFN
-503 YETELVRFDRDL
+503 YNTELVRFDRDL
-515 LTGNYTDKD
+515 ENGDFINED
-524 GGPIDP
+524 
-530 VTGAAGTRRLD
+530 GTRSPRLD
-541 TNVAGLARANGDRLN
+541 RYVTGLARANGTRLN
-556 LKPGVSLPLNW
+556 VAPSMSLPMTA
-567 SYGYLTPS
+567 SYGYITPK

-581 QYNLDLDGTGKE
+581 QYDLDLDGIGKTQMT
-593 GIVAARNNATA
+593 TA
-604 TGTRYVGGDYSR
+604 GQKFNSS
-616 NQNRGVPIAS
+616 QNRSVPIAS
-626 LDGGLYF
+626 IDSGLYF
-633 DRNTQWFGKNYR
+633 DRNTQWFGTNYR

-659 EDQKDIPVFDTGE
+659 RDQTDIPVFDTGE
-672 PTFNYASLFRDNRFY
+672 STFSYGSLWRDNRFS

-700 GVTSRWIEDNGFQRQ
+700 GLTSRWIEENGFERQ

-720 QALYFKDRT
+720 QAYYFKDRK
-729 VQLPGIDYRTRADA
+729 VQMPDIPENRDDS
-743 TSNVSPYALEY
+743 TSSVSPYALEY
-754 EYRYNRD
+754 AYRFNRD
-761 WRATADYNWDPD
+761 WRATADYNWDPETR
-773 SHSPRSGSAMLHYQ
+773 SPRSGSAMMHYQ

-797 AGYRYR
+797 IGYRYR
-803 NDQVRYDQNSGTWK
+803 NDQVRYNQYTGKWEIG
-817 MGGDYGTPGQPGY
+817 GGDFGVKGQPGY
-830 VKDYYKIQQHDFSVI
+830 IKDYYKIQQHDFSVI
-845 WPIVPQWNAISRWQ
+845 WPIVPQWNVISRWQ

-879 CWKLRLINRYWVK
+879 CWKLRLINRYWVDN
-892 YDEFSQNAP
+892 DEYTQEAP
-901 ENEKGDRGIFLQIVL
+901 TNEKGDHGLFLQIVL
-916 KGLGGVMGTKV
+916 KGLGGVVGTKV

>member
-26 LATSFVVAAEQYD
+26 LATSYVVAAEQFD
-39 CSVSASGG
+39 CSVSASGS
-47 WACAPK
+47 WDCAPK
-53 TSAAQLPPRPVHDAN
+53 TPAAALPPRPVHDGSA
-68 SVSSSVATAA
+68 VSATGEAPAESGSSEDTGAKPV
-78 DAAGEEASSDKS
+78 
-90 KLVTEAKGRGLRS
+90 LVTESEGRGLKS

-112 WVPREK
+112 WVPREQ

-139 RPGMNDKTNK
+139 RPGMDDKTDK

-159 ASRYQQEEQVA
+159 ASRYKQDEQVA

-184 VEADEASLYQAENR
+184 VEADEANLYQAESR
-198 GELSGNVRIR
+198 GDLNGNVRIR
-208 DNGALLVG
+208 DNGALIVG

-230 DNAEYVL
+230 DNAEYVM
-237 HKSRVRGNALYAKRA
+237 HKSRIRGNALYAKRA

-317 RQSGFLPPSFST
+317 RQSGFLPPTIGT

-351 TLYPRYMAKRGLL
+351 TLYPRYMEKHGLL

-387 DDTDRKKQTDYEKT
+387 ESDERDKQTDAEKT
-401 RYMLNWQHKGGLDS
+401 RYMYNWQHKGGLDS
-415 RLMTEV
+415 RVLTQV

-435 QTDQIGVKSTDY
+435 QSDQIGVKSNDY
-447 VNQQGAVTYRGDS
+447 VNQQGSVTYRGDS
-460 YTARLN
+460 YTARAN
-466 VQAYELASVAN
+466 AQAYQLASVSN
-477 ITPYNK
+477 ITPYDR
-483 LPQITFNGALP
+483 LPQLTLDGMLP
-494 YHPQGLDFT
+494 YHPEGLDFT
-503 YETELVRFDRDL
+503 YSTELVRFDRDL
-515 LTGNYTDKD
+515 KNGTFTDEDGNVS
-524 GGPIDP
+524 P
-530 VTGAAGTRRLD
+530 RLD
-541 TNVAGLARANGDRLN
+541 TNVVGLARANGDRLN
-556 LKPGVSLPLNW
+556 LAPAVSLPLNW
-567 SYGYLTPS
+567 TYGFLKPT
-575 LKYMYT
+575 LKYQYT
-581 QYNLDLDGTGKE
+581 QYQLDLDGLGKTQ
-593 GIVAARNNATA
+593 VAQQNQAAA
-604 TGTRYVGGDYSR
+604 AAGTKNFNGDFDS

-626 LDGGLYF
+626 IDSGLYF

-645 QTLEPRAFYLYVPE
+645 QTLEPRLFYLYVPE
-659 EDQKDIPVFDTGE
+659 VDQEDIPVFDTSE
-672 PTFNYASLFRDNRFY
+672 YTFNYASLFRDNRFS

-700 GVTSRWIEDNGFQRQ
+700 GVTNRWIEDDGFERQ

-720 QALYFKDRT
+720 QALYFKDRE
-729 VQLPGIDYRTRADA
+729 VQLPGVNFNDRDDA
-743 TSNVSPYALEY
+743 KASVSPYALEY
-754 EYRYNRD
+754 EYRWNRD
-761 WRATADYNWDPD
+761 WRTTADYNWDPD
-773 SHSPRSGSAMLHYQ
+773 SRSPRSGSAMFHYQ

-797 AGYRYR
+797 LGYRYR
-803 NDQVRYDQNSGTWK
+803 NDQVIYNQNTGKWQF
-817 MGGDYGTPGQPGY
+817 GGDYGTPGTPGY

-845 WPIVPQWNAISRWQ
+845 WPIVPQWSAISRWQ

-870 FGGFEYDNC
+870 FGGFEYDSC
-879 CWKLRLINRYWVK
+879 CWKLRLINRYWVS
-892 YDEFSQNAP
+892 YDEFSQEAP
-901 ENEKGDRGIFLQIVL
+901 QNEKGDHGVFLQIVL
-916 KGLGGVMGTKV
+916 KGLGGLTGSKA